1 MSRYWTRRGS
11 KNSSVSSPLEFRTRL
26 SPSTARSNELNFC
39 KYTRVLLV
47 TEKGINKQNPTHRA
61 RQLLHDFSSLFFTG
75 NIDCRGIKFWVAN
88 GLQETIAI
96 PLALADAV
104 LNNPLLPNGVR
115 ETCERGKGL
124 ATLQNK
130 ISSRRLLDTNII
142 ACLSFQLLLPFDSL
156 PLMRQGVGV
165 WDNNRRGHARMN
177 SPMMAD

>member
-1 MSRYWTRRGS
+1 MSRYLTRRGS

-88 GLQETIAI
+88 GLQETIARSRL
-96 PLALADAV
+96 PLPTLSSTTLCCQTV
-104 LNNPLLPNGVR
+104 SEKLVKGK
-115 ETCERGKGL
+115 KGL
-124 ATLQNK
+124 PLCKT
-130 ISSRRLLDTNII
+130 RYRLD
-142 ACLSFQLLLPFDSL
+142 
-156 PLMRQGVGV
+156 VY
-165 WDNNRRGHARMN
+165 
-177 SPMMAD
+177 